1 MRIAWLSV
9 VVVLA
14 APAWAQPAKRVSA
27 REQISRLE
35 QELADQRALMLR
47 MLELQASCNEQ
58 LMKLAKGEAAEAPVA
73 VVTPPPA
80 APAPVTVTPA
90 VEETREAAPRPSR
103 AKTPSTAEVTGRV
116 HVGTG
121 GPAWVFVSD
130 VTGPGGGGAVEIRQQ
145 DKQFHPRVL
154 AVAPGTKVSFP
165 NLDVVYHNVFSL
177 TPGQSFDLGMVRAG
191 DAVKTRSFTKPG
203 VVEIFCNLHSQ
214 MSASVLVTPGPLLA
228 KVGADGRFTLPGVPL
243 GSHTLTAW
251 AGGQQLATK
260 TVEVG
265 AGGATADFSL
275 AGVASARPHL
285 NKLGQPYGSYDD

>member
-1 MRIAWLSV
+1 MRSAWLSV

-14 APAWAQPAKRVSA
+14 APAWAQPTKRVSA
-27 REQISRLE
+27 REQIAKLE

-58 LMKLAKGEAAEAPVA
+58 LMKLAKGEAAQAPVA

-80 APAPVTVTPA
+80 PTLPVAVTPA
-90 VEETREAAPRPSR
+90 LEETREAPRPMR
-103 AKTPSTAEVTGRV
+103 AKAPTTAEVTGRV

-121 GPAWVFVSD
+121 GPAWVFVAD
-130 VTGPGGGGAVEIRQQ
+130 VTGPGSGGAVEIRQQ
-145 DKQFHPRVL
+145 DKQFHPRVV
-154 AVAPGTKVSFP
+154 AVTPGTKVSFP

-191 DAVKTRSFTKPG
+191 DAVKSRSFTRPG

-214 MSASVLVTPGPLLA
+214 MSASVLVTPGPLLT

-243 GSHTLTAW
+243 GAHTLTAW

-265 AGGATADFSL
+265 AGGAAADFSL
-275 AGVASARPHL
+275 DGVASARPHL
-285 NKLGQPYGSYDD
+285 NKLGQPYGSYDE

>member
-14 APAWAQPAKRVSA
+14 APAWAQPTKRVSA
-27 REQISRLE
+27 REQIAKLE
-35 QELADQRALMLR
+35 QELADQRALLLR

-58 LMKLAKGEAAEAPVA
+58 LMKLAKGEAAAAPVA
-73 VVTPPPA
+73 VVTPPPPA
-80 APAPVTVTPA
+80 APVPVTPA
-90 VEETREAAPRPSR
+90 LEEPREAPRPVR
-103 AKTPSTAEVTGRV
+103 AKLPSTAEVTGRV

-121 GPAWVFVSD
+121 GPAWVFVAD
-130 VTGPGGGGAVEIRQQ
+130 VTGPGNGGAVEIRQQ

-154 AVAPGTKVSFP
+154 AVPPGTKVSFP

-214 MSASVLVTPGPLLA
+214 MSASVLVAPGPLLA
-228 KVGADGRFTLPGVPL
+228 RVRADGRYTLPGVPL
-243 GSHTLTAW
+243 GAHTLTAW
-251 AGGQQLATK
+251 AGGQQLASK

-265 AGGATADFSL
+265 AGGAAADFSL
-275 AGVASARPHL
+275 DGVASARPHL
-285 NKLGQPYGSYDD
+285 NKLGQPYGSYDE